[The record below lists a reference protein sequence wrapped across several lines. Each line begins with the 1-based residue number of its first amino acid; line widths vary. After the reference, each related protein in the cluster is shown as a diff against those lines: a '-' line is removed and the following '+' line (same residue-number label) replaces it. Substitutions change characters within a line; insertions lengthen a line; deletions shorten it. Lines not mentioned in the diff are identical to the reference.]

1 MYDSLSTTVERAD
14 DHVTRLDNMERKVL
28 IKTEDKELC
37 RRSRWVYRRNYL
49 MKCIGVLKE
58 VLRYH
63 LVCVDS
69 K

>member
-28 IKTEDKELC
+28 IETEDKELC
-37 RRSRWVYRRNYL
+37 RRSRWLYRRNYL
-49 MKCIGVLKE
+49 MKFIGVLKE

-63 LVCVDS
+63 LVC
-69 K
+69 